1 MNKIFTLILPVD
13 NMMKPSVQNSQ
24 QRYVG
29 NARNF
34 LVSFSCS
41 LYEHASSADVNF
53 FFQLIVSRSSC

>member
-53 FFQLIVSRSSC
+53 SFN